1 MPWSPQE
8 LGKLSPLLEHIYKD
22 PSPLQRKTILLLCS
36 AGGDVALWLGKR
48 ASGGKIIGL
57 ELDDGLLELSRRK
70 VEDEGLE
77 ESLEFREAE
86 KHRIPFPDNY
96 FDASVSEFI
105 LFPRPTGIGQRRW
118 PGCSSQEEGW
128 F

>member
-8 LGKLSPLLEHIYKD
+8 LGKLSPLLEQIHKD
-22 PSPLQRKTILLLCS
+22 LSPLQSKTILLLCS

-57 ELDDGLLELSRRK
+57 ELDDGLLELSRRLS
-70 VEDEGLE
+70 ERIHPLSHAQAYRDWP
-77 ESLEFREAE
+77 AE
-86 KHRIPFPDNY
+86 MARVLK
-96 FDASVSEFI
+96 
-105 LFPRPTGIGQRRW
+105 
-118 PGCSSQEEGW
+118 PGGW